1 MRKRTK
7 ILLECFAKKVCS
19 GAMTVTM
26 LLSLVSM
33 PVVAAQTGE
42 GVTISNPRIVKEV
55 SYQAARQVTYDRV
68 TFGSYPQAEV
78 VANVEDEETVYDGIR
93 NGNDYIVDS
102 ELYEKLTEAT
112 DWDDNGDIVIEGK
125 KYRRLDKWHVTDA
138 TYQSSAYFKWDSD
151 YHYFKYQ
158 PITWRVLA
166 VEDETVFLLAEQA
179 LDCQE
184 YNIRDDSVTW
194 ETSSIRSFLN
204 SYAAAYNQDKED
216 YSSKGFLNTAFT
228 EEERN
233 AIYSTKVVNA
243 NSLAYDTKGG
253 RDTQDKIFL
262 LSESEV
268 YAKQAKAYGF
278 VNRYDILD
286 EAKRVKSSTYAKAM
300 GCYSS
305 REEDKASGTSYAGNC
320 YWWLRS
326 PGDATNSVAASVFS
340 GEVSRGCNVVNTGVG
355 VCPAIKINLTSC
367 NLLTGAGTITTA
379 KTSTAVKYQHIY
391 SWKVTKAATQEA
403 EGEEVYICCCGDAQ
417 NTRTVAK
424 RPKPSVPETATI
436 PQTPDA
442 TQTSN
447 VTQMLAATQPVSGKA
462 VATIRSIKKK
472 TCKASTLKRKKLTI
486 KLKARTNSNGKLT
499 YKVTK
504 YPKKAKKY
512 IRVSKKGVVTLRKG
526 AVKGKYKI
534 TITATPTD
542 TYEMVSKIVTITVK

>member
-7 ILLECFAKKVCS
+7 ILPECFAKKVCS

-179 LDCQE
+179 LDCQK
-184 YNIRDDSVTW
+184 YNTVNTSVTW
-194 ETSSIRSFLN
+194 KTSTIRSFLN
-204 SYAAAYNQDKED
+204 SYTAASNQEKKD
-216 YSSKGFLNTAFT
+216 YSSTGFLNTAFT

-233 AIYSTKVVNA
+233 AICFTEVVNKD
-243 NSLAYDTKGG
+243 NLN
-253 RDTQDKIFL
+253 TQDKIFL
-262 LSESEV
+262 LSGDETYGE
-268 YAKQAKAYGF
+268 QAKAYGF
-278 VNRYDILD
+278 LNDDYIND
-286 EAKRVKSSTYAKAM
+286 EAKRVKNSTYAKAM
-300 GCYSS
+300 GCYAYAAKKDESI
-305 REEDKASGTSYAGNC
+305 SYGGNGW
-320 YWWLRS
+320 WWLRS
-326 PGDATNSVAASVFS
+326 MSD
-340 GEVSRGCNVVNTGVG
+340 TGVMQIASSG
-355 VCPAIKINLTSC
+355 
-367 NLLTGAGTITTA
+367 
-379 KTSTAVKYQHIY
+379 Y
-391 SWKVTKAATQEA
+391 
-403 EGEEVYICCCGDAQ
+403 
-417 NTRTVAK
+417 
-424 RPKPSVPETATI
+424 
-436 PQTPDA
+436 
-442 TQTSN
+442 
-447 VTQMLAATQPVSGKA
+447 VS
-462 VATIRSIKKK
+462 
-472 TCKASTLKRKKLTI
+472 
-486 KLKARTNSNGKLT
+486 
-499 YKVTK
+499 
-504 YPKKAKKY
+504 
-512 IRVSKKGVVTLRKG
+512 
-526 AVKGKYKI
+526 
-534 TITATPTD
+534 
-542 TYEMVSKIVTITVK
+542 M